1 MGRSSSHSERGIA
14 PSFLGVVTDEESS
27 KWRESRSWISLL
39 HFSLHSGW
47 MARSMSVQHACLGGL
62 EFIVRQF
69 QLLGLTEDPGVNDTS
84 EKRRHDKLER
94 SD

>member
-1 MGRSSSHSERGIA
+1 
-14 PSFLGVVTDEESS
+14 
-27 KWRESRSWISLL
+27 
-39 HFSLHSGW
+39 
-47 MARSMSVQHACLGGL
+47 MSVQHACLGGL